1 MAGADDRLKKQAKT
15 IWRFFEDP
23 SVGRAEEK
31 GSHRSVGRAEEKGSH
46 RSVGRAEEKGSH
58 RMGCDITLI
67 FRSPEGYRCPFS
79 VLTLDWAILRIQQQQ
94 HVLLPT

>member
-1 MAGADDRLKKQAKT
+1 MAGADGRLKKQAKT

-23 SVGRAEEK
+23 
-31 GSHRSVGRAEEKGSH
+31 SVGRAEEKGSH

>member
-1 MAGADDRLKKQAKT
+1 MAGANDRLKKQAKT

-31 GSHRSVGRAEEKGSH
+31 GSHP
-46 RSVGRAEEKGSH
+46 
-58 RMGCDITLI
+58 MGCDITLI

-79 VLTLDWAILRIQQQQ
+79 VLTLDWAILRIHQRQ